1 MHSCYYNVATRYGGV
16 GEDQEAEIA
25 IEEGIEAGE
34 EGYFFVIFV
43 FIFSIFFEAARRG
56 REEGRRVC
64 TRQGESPRNALG
76 FDIWFT
82 TLVLIFHPGQA

>member
-25 IEEGIEAGE
+25 IEEGIEAAE
-34 EGYFFVIFV
+34 VFLCYFCFYFFY
-43 FIFSIFFEAARRG
+43 FFETARRG

-64 TRQGESPRNALG
+64 TRQGESALG

-82 TLVLIFHPGQA
+82 TLVLIFNPGQA